1 MQVVI
6 LGKHFRG
13 MHWVDAHEAAPM
25 LDPSS
30 LG

>member
-6 LGKHFRG
+6 LGEHLRD
-13 MHWVDAHEAAPM
+13 MPWVNAHEAVPM
-25 LDPSS
+25 LDPSF